1 MKVTWLD
8 NKGRQHTL
16 GDLKPGSSNRLKV
29 TLVRSPI
36 GLDGKQ
42 GLVAQSLGLRRIR
55 HSVEVPDT
63 AEHRGMIRKI
73 RHLVT
78 VEELS

>member
-8 NKGRQHTL
+8 RTGRQHELSELT
-16 GDLKPGSSNRLKV
+16 PGSSKKLRV

-42 GLVAQSLGLRRIR
+42 GIVAQSLGLRRIR
-55 HSVEVPDT
+55 HSVDVPDT
-63 AEHRGMIRKI
+63 AEHRGMILKI

-78 VEELS
+78 VEEVS

>member
-8 NKGRQHTL
+8 NRGRQHEL
-16 GDLKPGSSNRLKV
+16 GELKPGAGKTLKV

-42 GLVAQSLGLRRIR
+42 GIVAKSLGLRRIR

>member
-1 MKVTWLD
+1 
-8 NKGRQHTL
+8 
-16 GDLKPGSSNRLKV
+16 
-29 TLVRSPI
+29 VRSPI

-42 GLVAQSLGLRRIR
+42 GIVAESLGLRRIR

-63 AEHRGMIRKI
+63 AEHRGMILKI

-78 VEELS
+78 VEELN

>member
-1 MKVTWLD
+1 
-8 NKGRQHTL
+8 
-16 GDLKPGSSNRLKV
+16 
-29 TLVRSPI
+29 VRSPI

-42 GLVAQSLGLRRIR
+42 VLVAQSLGLRRIR
-55 HSVEVPDT
+55 HSAEVPDT
-63 AEHRGMIRKI
+63 AEPRGMIRKI